1 MGEDQTTPVLDHARF
16 IRDGAHPNGFLHLDK
31 KDQDGKDLKTV
42 GYVRGTG
49 IVKLATTVQVQKNN
63 KKKYWE
69 GTVTDGP
76 FVNGNNPLYWTFEVV
91 NKVNTADPDQDETIT
106 VTVTN
111 PGATPP
117 TSNPQPSD
125 PQPDVIP

>member
-1 MGEDQTTPVLDHARF
+1 MHRSQ
-16 IRDGAHPNGFLHLDK
+16 
-31 KDQDGKDLKTV
+31 
-42 GYVRGTG
+42 
-49 IVKLATTVQVQKNN
+49 
-63 KKKYWE
+63 
-69 GTVTDGP
+69 
-76 FVNGNNPLYWTFEVV
+76 LYWTFEVV

-117 TSNPQPSD
+117 TSNPQPSN

>member
-1 MGEDQTTPVLDHARF
+1 MDEDQTTPVLNHARF
-16 IRDGAHPNGFLHLDK
+16 NWDGDHPNGYLHLDK
-31 KDQDGKDLKTV
+31 KDQNGNDLKTV

-49 IVKLATTVQVQKNN
+49 IVKLVTTVQVQKNN
-63 KKKYWE
+63 RRKYWE

-76 FVNGNNPLYWTFEVV
+76 FENAQKQEYWTFEVV
-91 NKVNTADPDQDETIT
+91 NKVNTADPLEDNTIT

-117 TSNPQPSD
+117 TSNPLPAD

>member
-1 MGEDQTTPVLDHARF
+1 MLFRS
-16 IRDGAHPNGFLHLDK
+16 
-31 KDQDGKDLKTV
+31 
-42 GYVRGTG
+42 YVRGTG

-63 KKKYWE
+63 KRKYWE
-69 GTVTDGP
+69 GTGTDGP
-76 FVNGNNPLYWTFEVV
+76 FENEHRQLYWTFEVV
-91 NKVNTADPDQDETIT
+91 NKENTADLEYTADSEYDETIT

>member
-31 KDQDGKDLKTV
+31 KDQDGNDLKTV

-49 IVKLATTVQVQKNN
+49 IVKLVTTVQVQKNN

-76 FVNGNNPLYWTFEVV
+76 FEHEHSQLYWTFEVI
-91 NKVNTADPDQDETIT
+91 NKLNTADPLEDDTIT
-106 VTVTN
+106 VTVT
-111 PGATPP
+111 TPARHHR
-117 TSNPQPSD
+117 PQPPS
-125 PQPDVIP
+125 PRTRSRT